1 VIGTIRSRVSHFTNK
16 FRELGFIEYQAGEEL
31 RVHSSLLNIV
41 LLDFVPKRKR
51 TPPRIRITKDVPVR
65 RIDHISIEGMLLK
78 CDKSI
83 GDASVTPIRWWVS
96 LISTASNKPSLG
108 RTKRER

>member
-1 VIGTIRSRVSHFTNK
+1 MLAEVIGTIRSRVSHFTNK

-65 RIDHISIEGMLLK
+65 RIDHISIKVGKNVWLAFFTPVIVFFVIALALSYLMTVCWRLW
-78 CDKSI
+78 KS
-83 GDASVTPIRWWVS
+83 
-96 LISTASNKPSLG
+96 N
-108 RTKRER
+108 